1 MPAITL
7 MQWIACDE
15 ELGKNTFDATERI
28 RLYRTDVFII
38 WVYWFLNKKID
49 TFLHGLLKK
58 ATI

>member
-28 RLYRTDVFII
+28 RLYRTDVQVHNLSILVF
-38 WVYWFLNKKID
+38 K
-49 TFLHGLLKK
+49 
-58 ATI
+58 